1 MVFFAACSGVATTT
15 NSNGTTTSTITG
27 KLVSVNPAGQ
37 SATFLVNNQSVT
49 VNQLPSDLITQLQS
63 HQGQDVTLQV
73 TQTGQNT
80 YNFNVNTSV
89 TVNGTPVTTTSTTT
103 TTTSGQPTT
112 TAAVQPGKLDFYGKV
127 QSINATSIVV
137 AMPNGDAIT
146 MAINAQTDRDN
157 DFANGQPTV
166 GQEIELKG
174 ITNQDG
180 SFTATKLGFLKQD
193 DLNDTVKLNTVD
205 FQGVTSSA
213 VGSDNVLHFTVGNKP
228 YSFTLNTATTEN
240 KDFPNFQAIQNN
252 QPIKVTVQFNGSN
265 GTVTK
270 VENAVD

>member
-1 MVFFAACSGVATTT
+1 MKKSLLNHVRPLVVCIAGLCIMVFFAACSGVATTT

-127 QSINATSIVV
+127 QSINATSIV
-137 AMPNGDAIT
+137 
-146 MAINAQTDRDN
+146 
-157 DFANGQPTV
+157 
-166 GQEIELKG
+166 
-174 ITNQDG
+174 
-180 SFTATKLGFLKQD
+180 
-193 DLNDTVKLNTVD
+193 
-205 FQGVTSSA
+205 
-213 VGSDNVLHFTVGNKP
+213 
-228 YSFTLNTATTEN
+228 
-240 KDFPNFQAIQNN
+240 
-252 QPIKVTVQFNGSN
+252 
-265 GTVTK
+265 
-270 VENAVD
+270 